1 MRSVRR
7 SQTPTDTTKGVE
19 TMQTKRKTHTSS
31 EVKKRYNDKTY
42 TRFQISLRKD
52 EDAELIAYIEQ
63 AKQNGESVTEAI
75 RKLYKKNK

>member
-1 MRSVRR
+1 MHA
-7 SQTPTDTTKGVE
+7 
-19 TMQTKRKTHTSS
+19 KRKTHTSS

>member
-1 MRSVRR
+1 M
-7 SQTPTDTTKGVE
+7 KGGE
-19 TMQTKRKTHTSS
+19 TMPTAKRKTHTSS

>member
-1 MRSVRR
+1 
-7 SQTPTDTTKGVE
+7 
-19 TMQTKRKTHTSS
+19 MQAKRKTYTSS

-75 RKLYKKNK
+75 RKLYKKSK